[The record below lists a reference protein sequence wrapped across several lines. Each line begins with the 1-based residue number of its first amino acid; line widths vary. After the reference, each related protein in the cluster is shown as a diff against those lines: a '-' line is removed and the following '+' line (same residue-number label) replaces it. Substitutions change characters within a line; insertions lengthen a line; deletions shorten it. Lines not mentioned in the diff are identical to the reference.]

1 MTNMTLKLMKGRGT
15 KAMSPAVSSVIITGV
30 MVALIT
36 VAFAFA
42 NNYLQFKIAENEYD
56 SAKQSLQTLG
66 LQIDDVAWT
75 IGRTETIRY
84 SGRDG
89 GATYH
94 AALNYTVYINTTLQA
109 NQKLYTNLTG
119 IVSFNMPVS
128 RYSLGNNYF
137 QLFHPASSTSFLLD
151 GASAPVTRIFGVEK
165 LPMIDGNY
173 LRVVCAPTI
182 RMVHLS
188 IANTSYVRLYL
199 PLLGYGES
207 PRLSQSITLT
217 GNSVSKVAGTVT
229 GIRIEVGFPLEGFD
243 NSFFNFSKVSEAIA
257 LEEETI
263 LELFVGGVDVAF
275 GVHA

>member
-1 MTNMTLKLMKGRGT
+1 MTMRPMKGRGT
-15 KAMSPAVSSVIITGV
+15 QAMSPAVSSVIITGV

-42 NNYLQFKIAENEYD
+42 NNYLQFKIAENEY
-56 SAKQSLQTLG
+56 SAAKQSLQTLG
-66 LQIDDVAWT
+66 LQVDDVAWT

-84 SGRDG
+84 SGKDG
-89 GATYH
+89 GVSYQ
-94 AALNYTVYINTTLQA
+94 AALNYTVYVNTTLQT

-119 IVSFNMPVS
+119 IVCFNMPVS
-128 RYSLGNNYF
+128 RYSLGNNHF
-137 QLFHPASSTSFLLD
+137 QLFHPASSTSFLLE
-151 GASAPVTRIFGVEK
+151 GASAPVTRTFGVEK
-165 LPMIDGNY
+165 LPMFDGNF

-182 RMVHLS
+182 RLVHLS

-199 PLLGYGES
+199 PLLRHGES

-217 GNSVSKVAGTVT
+217 GNSVSKVAETVT
-229 GIRIEVGFPLEGFD
+229 GLRIEVGFPLPGFD
-243 NSFFNFSKVSEAIA
+243 NSFFNFPQISETIV

-263 LELFVGGVDVAF
+263 LELYVGGVDVAF